1 MKLVRFR
8 RGKLLAKSANEY
20 AKTAERARWNYRTAV
35 RFRYTNEMFVSLVYG
50 LLFAI
55 LCDEND
61 SFYIINVAN
70 LFLDARIKNENR
82 NTTNETIECLRGVGW
97 IRTETKK
104 TTKLQA
110 AFCGNAKKSMQ
121 KKIAEFR
128 LRSETKWYDFFWSS
142 QRN

>member
-104 TTKLQA
+104 NQKHSKQLFVA
-110 AFCGNAKKSMQ
+110 MQ
-121 KKIAEFR
+121 KNPCRK
-128 LRSETKWYDFFWSS
+128 K
-142 QRN
+142 